1 MGKFQPLRYRNGIL
15 WFRWILWFTLWFG
28 SFGFPFY
35 GLDFN
40 FGVSGFYF
48 RVSDVLGFGF
58 QSLVCGLFF
67 ALALILSKDAFLF
80 RGLGSEDILKF
91 TKKHEKSEKSRKN
104 PKKGGPK
111 KRVEFGVFCTRC
123 HFWQKVRKM
132 AS

>member
-1 MGKFQPLRYRNGIL
+1 MDFMVYPLV
-15 WFRWILWFTLWFG
+15 WIHWL
-28 SFGFPFY
+28 SFY
-35 GLDFN
+35 GLDLN
-40 FGVSGFYF
+40 FGVSGFHF
-48 RVSDVLGFGF
+48 RFSDVLGFGF
-58 QSLVCGLFF
+58 SSLVFGLFF

-80 RGLGSEDILKF
+80 RGLGSEDVWKF
-91 TKKHEKSEKSRKN
+91 TKKVKKTQKSRKN

>member
-1 MGKFQPLRYRNGIL
+1 MDPLG
-15 WFRWILWFTLWFG
+15 FMVWILWL
-28 SFGFPFY
+28 SFY
-35 GLDFN
+35 GLDLN
-40 FGVSGFYF
+40 FGVSDFIFGFWWF
-48 RVSDVLGFGF
+48 PILGF
-58 QSLVCGLFF
+58 QSLVFGLFF

-80 RGLGSEDILKF
+80 RGFGSDVQFIF
-91 TKKHEKSEKSRKN
+91 VKKHEKSRKN

>member
-1 MGKFQPLRYRNGIL
+1 MDFMVYPLVWILWLSIL
-15 WFRWILWFTLWFG
+15 WFGFHG
-28 SFGFPFY
+28 FGF
-35 GLDFN
+35 
-40 FGVSGFYF
+40 SGFHF
-48 RVSDVLGFGF
+48 GFSDVLGFGF
-58 QSLVCGLFF
+58 QSLVFGLFF

-80 RGLGSEDILKF
+80 RGIGSEDVWKF
-91 TKKHEKSEKSRKN
+91 AKKHKKSEKSRKN

>member
-1 MGKFQPLRYRNGIL
+1 MVWL
-15 WFRWILWFTLWFG
+15 
-28 SFGFPFY
+28 SFY
-35 GLDFN
+35 
-40 FGVSGFYF
+40 
-48 RVSDVLGFGF
+48 GFGF
-58 QSLVCGLFF
+58 NFWGLGFPSWVFGGFGFGFSLCLFGLFF

-80 RGLGSEDILKF
+80 RGFGSEDILKF
-91 TKKHEKSEKSRKN
+91 TKKVKKTQKSRKN

>member
-1 MGKFQPLRYRNGIL
+1 MDPLGSMV
-15 WFRWILWFTLWFG
+15 WILWL
-28 SFGFPFY
+28 SFY
-35 GLDFN
+35 GLDLN
-40 FGVSGFYF
+40 FGVSDFILWI
-48 RVSDVLGFGF
+48 SEVLGFGF
-58 QSLVCGLFF
+58 QSLVFGLFF

-91 TKKHEKSEKSRKN
+91 TKKVKKTQKSRKN

>member
-1 MGKFQPLRYRNGIL
+1 MNPLIL
-15 WFRWILWFTLWFG
+15 WLSLDNLV
-28 SFGFPFY
+28 SFY
-35 GLDFN
+35 GLDLNFGISGFHIWVLVVFN
-40 FGVSGFYF
+40 FGFPLSFF
-48 RVSDVLGFGF
+48 
-58 QSLVCGLFF
+58 GLFF